1 MTTGRKIFSKYN
13 KLLEGIAGAISILPR
28 SFRMFLLH
36 LFRNFRGRIGIAI
49 RFVLVKK
56 LAKSCGINVC
66 IRPYV
71 FLENIQNISFGNN
84 VSIHPFCYLEG
95 SGGIEIGNDVSLAH
109 NISILSVNHTWDNH
123 NISIKYNPIKYLPV
137 KICDDVWVGCGCRLM
152 AGVTIHSRSIVAAG
166 AVVTKDVE
174 PQIIVGGIPA
184 KKIKNI

>member
-1 MTTGRKIFSKYN
+1 MSTGRKIFSKYN
-13 KLLEGIAGAISILPR
+13 KLLEGIAWGISILPR
-28 SFRMFLLH
+28 WFRIYLLR
-36 LFRNFRGRIGIAI
+36 LFRNSGGRIGIVI
-49 RFVLVKK
+49 RYILVKK

-66 IRPYV
+66 IKQYV

-95 SGGIEIGNDVSLAH
+95 AGGIEIGNDVSLAH
-109 NISILSVNHTWDNH
+109 NISILSVNHTWDNQY
-123 NISIKYNPIKYLPV
+123 ISIKYNPIQYLPV

-174 PQIIVGGIPA
+174 PHTIVGGIPT
-184 KKIKNI
+184 KKIKNL